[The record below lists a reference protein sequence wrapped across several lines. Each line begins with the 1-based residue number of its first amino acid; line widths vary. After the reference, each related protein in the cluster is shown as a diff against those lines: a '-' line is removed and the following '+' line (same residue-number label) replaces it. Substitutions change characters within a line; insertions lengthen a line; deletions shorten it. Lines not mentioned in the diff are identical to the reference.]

1 MPLQPSVQTSV
12 RVQTL
17 FFDMNSFFASVAQ
30 QEEPQLQGR
39 PLGVLTTDAPGAAC
53 IAISVEAKARG
64 MKMGVRRNEA
74 SRLCPDMVFRP
85 AKHDVYVEYHHAIRA
100 AVDRVL
106 PIEAAHSVDEF
117 SCRLVGQQQELGA
130 ALDIAVT
137 HSPRSRREAISA
149 MLIPAAA
156 AT

>member
-53 IAISVEAKARG
+53 IAISVEVPQRG
-64 MKMGVRRNEA
+64 GHLWCVN
-74 SRLCPDMVFRP
+74 
-85 AKHDVYVEYHHAIRA
+85 
-100 AVDRVL
+100 
-106 PIEAAHSVDEF
+106 
-117 SCRLVGQQQELGA
+117 LVGHIGLR
-130 ALDIAVT
+130 D
-137 HSPRSRREAISA
+137 
-149 MLIPAAA
+149 
-156 AT
+156 